1 MNKRIAILLFF
12 ISIVVSSCTTSKSVV
27 SQNVDLSKYEYA
39 SIINNDTYHIPAQLM
54 EYEIQLFDAVEGS
67 RLKLVND
74 MRIDELP
81 PTQQSKLLI
90 VKYGVDILQEQSVVT
105 VNFIDYLTGR
115 PIASCRGAYTT
126 LGFSTAA
133 DIRGAIKRVAKQ
145 IAETFLN
152 SPQVLYGNKREHS

>member
-1 MNKRIAILLFF
+1 MNK
-12 ISIVVSSCTTSKSVV
+12 ISITVLFLVGITASSCTTSKSVV

-67 RLKLVND
+67 RLKLIND
-74 MRIDELP
+74 MRINELTA
-81 PTQQSKLLI
+81 TQQSKLLM
-90 VKYGVDILQEQSVVT
+90 VKYGVDVLEEKSIVT

-126 LGFSTAA
+126 LGFSVSA
-133 DIRGAIKRVAKQ
+133 DIRSAIKRVAKQ
-145 IAETFLN
+145 IAETF
-152 SPQVLYGNKREHS
+152 P

>member
-1 MNKRIAILLFF
+1 MNKIIITLLFL
-12 ISIVVSSCTTSKSVV
+12 IGITASSCTTSKSVV

-67 RLKLVND
+67 RLKLIND
-74 MRIDELP
+74 MRINELTA
-81 PTQQSKLLI
+81 TQQSKLLM
-90 VKYGVDILQEQSVVT
+90 VKYGVDVLEEKSIVT

-126 LGFSTAA
+126 LGFSVSA

-145 IAETFLN
+145 IAETF
-152 SPQVLYGNKREHS
+152 P

>member
-1 MNKRIAILLFF
+1 MNKIIITVLFLVG
-12 ISIVVSSCTTSKSVV
+12 ITASSCTTSKSVV

-67 RLKLVND
+67 RLKLIND
-74 MRIDELP
+74 MRINELTA
-81 PTQQSKLLI
+81 TQQSKLLM
-90 VKYGVDILQEQSVVT
+90 VKYGVDVLEEKSIVT

-126 LGFSTAA
+126 LGFSVSA
-133 DIRGAIKRVAKQ
+133 DIRSAIKRVAKQ
-145 IAETFLN
+145 IAETF
-152 SPQVLYGNKREHS
+152 P

>member
-1 MNKRIAILLFF
+1 MNKIIITVLFL
-12 ISIVVSSCTTSKSVV
+12 IGITASSCTTSKSVV

-67 RLKLVND
+67 RLKLIND
-74 MRIDELP
+74 MRINELTA
-81 PTQQSKLLI
+81 TQQSKLLM
-90 VKYGVDILQEQSVVT
+90 VKYGVDVLEEKSIVT

-126 LGFSTAA
+126 LGFSVSA

-145 IAETFLN
+145 IAETF
-152 SPQVLYGNKREHS
+152 P

>member
-1 MNKRIAILLFF
+1 MNKIIITFLFLF
-12 ISIVVSSCTTSKSVV
+12 LITASSCTTSKSVV

-67 RLKLVND
+67 RLKLIND
-74 MRIDELP
+74 MRINELTA
-81 PTQQSKLLI
+81 TQQSKLLM
-90 VKYGVDILQEQSVVT
+90 VKYGVDVLEEKSIVT

-126 LGFSTAA
+126 LGFSVSA
-133 DIRGAIKRVAKQ
+133 DIRSAIKRVAKQ
-145 IAETFLN
+145 IAETF
-152 SPQVLYGNKREHS
+152 P

>member
-1 MNKRIAILLFF
+1 MNKIIITFLFLVGITASF
-12 ISIVVSSCTTSKSVV
+12 CTTSKSVV

-67 RLKLVND
+67 RLKLIND
-74 MRIDELP
+74 MRINELTA
-81 PTQQSKLLI
+81 TQQSKLLM
-90 VKYGVDILQEQSVVT
+90 VKYGVDVLEEKSIVT

-126 LGFSTAA
+126 LGFSVSA
-133 DIRGAIKRVAKQ
+133 DIRSAIKRVAKQ
-145 IAETFLN
+145 IAETF
-152 SPQVLYGNKREHS
+152 S